1 MFNSLV
7 QPHIDYCSQLWMPQ
21 EGQHLDK
28 VEKVLKDFSKKLPG
42 LKESNYWE
50 RLRALKMNSEQRR
63 LKRYQIIY
71 IWKILQGLVPN
82 PGVKWST
89 ESESGRNGRI
99 VNVPPLKGK
108 ASVKTLREQSFQVA
122 GPRLFNCIPKD
133 ITNMTKCGLEDFK
146 LRLDLF
152 FNQTTR

>member
-28 VEKVLKDFSKKLPG
+28 IEKVLKDFSKKLPG

-63 LKRYQIIY
+63 LERYQIIY

-82 PGVKWST
+82 HVSNGPQKVKV
-89 ESESGRNGRI
+89 GGM
-99 VNVPPLKGK
+99 
-108 ASVKTLREQSFQVA
+108 A
-122 GPRLFNCIPKD
+122 GLSIYH
-133 ITNMTKCGLEDFK
+133 L
-146 LRLDLF
+146 
-152 FNQTTR
+152 